1 MVFACTQANS
11 FGVID
16 CVGAVLPVDTR
27 KEIGGIIRSCHFL
40 LVDDVNTSLV
50 EGYRVG
56 GGEDTVI
63 FELDGGGMVD
73 AVAVDAH
80 IVHHTDED
88 DALLLLEIVDH
99 ALCGGCHTLEE
110 AVLVAYELGSP

>member
-27 KEIGGIIRSCHFL
+27 KEIG
-40 LVDDVNTSLV
+40 
-50 EGYRVG
+50 
-56 GGEDTVI
+56 
-63 FELDGGGMVD
+63 ELDWGGMVD

-99 ALCGGCHTLEE
+99 ALCSGCHTLEE
-110 AVLVAYELGSP
+110 TVTPDNR